1 MNISDTVGIDI
12 SKRTFDAYLHLNGEY
27 KQFDNKPKGFLA
39 FINWVEKCTELN
51 INKIGICFEHTG
63 LYSLPLACFLSDNE
77 ITYSMVPALQIKKSL
92 GITRGKNDKVDA
104 QRIAEYAFFR
114 RDSLKPYKLPSTQ
127 LLKLQKLN
135 SLRVRMIKQRAG
147 YKASLCEYKSLL
159 ARKDNLILFQEQERM
174 IIHLDKVIKRLDLEI
189 QNIIDK
195 DEQLSHHNKLITSIK
210 GIGPVLS
217 AHFLI
222 TTNCFSS
229 FNDPR
234 KYACYVGVA
243 PFAHQSGTSLNSK
256 ARVSHM
262 ANKKMKALL
271 NLASGSAIQA
281 DPELKAYYKRRVQA
295 GKSKMSTLNIIR
307 NKLIN
312 RVFAVVK
319 RGTPFV
325 PLHQFAA

>member
-1 MNISDTVGIDI
+1 MKIRETVGIDI
-12 SKRTFDAYLHLNGEY
+12 SKSTFDAHLHFCGKY
-27 KQFDNKPKGFLA
+27 KQFSNKPKGFISFMKWIEGCSGLS
-39 FINWVEKCTELN
+39 INEV
-51 INKIGICFEHTG
+51 GICFEHTG
-63 LYSLPLACFLSDNE
+63 LYSLPLACYLYDRE
-77 ITYSMVPALQIKKSL
+77 ITFSMVPAMEIKNSL

-104 QRIAEYAFFR
+104 ERIAEYAYLR
-114 RDSLKPYKLPSTQ
+114 RDVLEPYKLPSTQ

-135 SLRVRMIKQRAG
+135 ALRARVIKQRTG
-147 YKASLCEYKSLL
+147 YKASLTEYKTLL
-159 ARKDNLILFQEQERM
+159 VRKDNLILFQEQERM
-174 IIHLDKVIKRLDLEI
+174 IRHLDKVIGRLDYEI
-189 QNIIDK
+189 KTIIDQ
-195 DEQLSHHNKLITSIK
+195 DEQLSHHSKLITSVK
-210 GIGPVLS
+210 GIGPVLT
-217 AHFLI
+217 AYFLV

-234 KYACYVGVA
+234 KFACYAGVA
-243 PFAHQSGTSLNSK
+243 PFAKQSGTSLNSK

-281 DPELKAYYKRRVQA
+281 DPELKAYYKRRTEA

-319 RGTPFV
+319 RGTPYV
-325 PLHQFAA
+325 PLHQFAT